1 MVPDSLPFKLIW
13 ASCGIMAT
21 WQISS
26 AMHRRLQGRSV
37 WLAAPWRRRCAG
49 HAGAVAAVGHQP
61 IGAPSPLGSFGPMG
75 REVVRIGGASLGDQG
90 SGLGAMIIVVS
101 RLSRRPCTK
110 IAPWGCAGFGGYC
123 PFRAAPPLV
132 ARCARGHFCRRSLL
146 CLPRTLLIAH
156 GLSPSAQSSPRLRL
170 RDEFGQL

>member
-1 MVPDSLPFKLIW
+1 MVNCNGPRQPAFQIDL
-13 ASCGIMAT
+13 GIMRNHGKMADYIGDASPT
-21 WQISS
+21 PGTRHW
-26 AMHRRLQGRSV
+26 RRLRPQPPRKFRPHGAGGCQNRRCIAGRSGI
-37 WLAAPWRRRCAG
+37 R
-49 HAGAVAAVGHQP
+49 
-61 IGAPSPLGSFGPMG
+61 LGSHDYCWV
-75 REVVRIGGASLGDQG
+75 EVVPSASF
-90 SGLGAMIIVVS
+90 
-101 RLSRRPCTK
+101 TK